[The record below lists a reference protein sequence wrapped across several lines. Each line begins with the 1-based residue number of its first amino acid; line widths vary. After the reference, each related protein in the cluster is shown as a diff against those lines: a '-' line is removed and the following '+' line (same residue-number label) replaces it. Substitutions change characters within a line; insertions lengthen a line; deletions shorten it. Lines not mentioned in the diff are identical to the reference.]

1 MDNHCDKSSV
11 ANADELNHIDDVPQ
25 NEKANDEIT
34 PITSAFAGLTRAQA
48 VRKFWRLYATGLMVS
63 IGAMYASLALL
74 VCATLNG

>member
-1 MDNHCDKSSV
+1 MHNHCDKSSV
-11 ANADELNHIDDVPQ
+11 ANADELGHIDDVPQ